1 MRVIGVGAIILV
13 IVFSTVTAG
22 VSPVQAT
29 NHSPVVATERSTS
42 GMPPTTTQSAG
53 TPPPDPENDTIGW
66 ENGYWYNE
74 SVSVNQ
80 SDGLS
85 QEELRAYKARSMARV
100 EFLRNRE
107 FSTNVP
113 VNVISRETFR
123 NQSLNQSTNAS
134 TATWNNQV
142 WEALFIVGE
151 ETNAQQT
158 LQATS
163 GAAVA
168 GFYDPQDDEIKIL
181 TPTPSQPVIDNAT
194 LIHELTHALQDQ
206 HFNISRAKYHGD
218 TQDEQLAID
227 GLVEGEAAYIQQLYV
242 QRCGVAWSCVD
253 TPARS
258 VQNRNGEG
266 QNRSGGQPN
275 LGVLLVLLQPQ
286 SDGPVYIDHL
296 VEQGGWDAVTEAF
309 EQPPNSSEQIIH
321 TTDERPTS
329 ISFHDT
335 ATNGW
340 KLFPNQGSNGSDTV
354 GEASIYTMFWYQART
369 SGAQTINPRSLAQTE
384 NKFDRFNYVSDPSA
398 GWANDRVF
406 PYRKQ
411 TTNETQFGYVWV
423 TAWDTEADAAEFK
436 AAYLEILEAQDATKR
451 DNRTWVI
458 ENGPFADAFR
468 VVQRGNRV
476 VIVNGPTVEALD
488 ALRPG
493 LAGQQSTE
501 PTPTPTS
508 TSPTETP
515 TSGTTAVQTR
525 TTTTPVPGFGI
536 GVALIGLVI
545 VLVLVHRTQS

>member
-1 MRVIGVGAIILV
+1 MRIVGVGAIIFFV
-13 IVFSTVTAG
+13 IFSTVTAG

-29 NHSPVVATERSTS
+29 NSSPVVVTERLAS
-42 GMPPTTTQSAG
+42 GMPTTTTQSAG

-123 NQSLNQSTNAS
+123 NQTLNQSTNAS
-134 TATWNNQV
+134 AAAWNNQV

-151 ETNAQQT
+151 QTNAQQT

-168 GFYDPQDDEIKIL
+168 GFYDPQDDEIKII

-194 LIHELTHALQDQ
+194 MIHELTHALQDQ
-206 HFNISRAKYHGD
+206 HSNISRAKYHGD

-242 QRCGVAWSCVD
+242 QRCGDTWSCIN
-253 TPARS
+253 TPPRS
-258 VQNRNGEG
+258 TQARNG
-266 QNRSGGQPN
+266 GGSQPN
-275 LGVLLVLLQPQ
+275 LGVFLVLLQPQ

-296 VEQGGWDAVTEAF
+296 VEQGGWDAVTKAF

-321 TTDERPTS
+321 TTDERPTP
-329 ISFHDT
+329 IPFQDT
-335 ATNGW
+335 ATGGW

-354 GEASIYTMFWYQART
+354 GEASIYAMFWYQART
-369 SGAQTINPRSLAQTE
+369 AGAQTINPRSLSRTE
-384 NKFDRFNYVSDPSA
+384 SEFDRFNYVSDPLA

-411 TTNETQFGYVWV
+411 TTNETQFGYVWM
-423 TAWDTEADAAEFK
+423 TGWDTESDAAEFK
-436 AAYLEILEAQDATKR
+436 AAYLEILEAQDATKM

-458 ENGPFADAFR
+458 ESGPFADAFR
-468 VVQRGNRV
+468 VVQQGNRV
-476 VIVNGPTVEALD
+476 VIVNGPTTEALD

-493 LAGQQSTE
+493 LAGQQSAD
-501 PTPTPTS
+501 PTPPTS
-508 TSPTETP
+508 TTPETS
-515 TSGTTAVQTR
+515 TLGTTASQTS
-525 TTTTPVPGFGI
+525 TTTTSAPGFGI
-536 GVALIGLVI
+536 SVALIGLA
-545 VLVLVHRTQS
+545 VLVVALARRRRD